1 MVEEV
6 RIAKRTG
13 FCYGV
18 REAIDKAKEASAA
31 GKATHTLGQVVHN
44 EGVIQDLETLG
55 IQTVDT
61 LDDVDHGAA
70 VVIRAHGV
78 RPDVMERAEARG
90 LEVIDGTCTW
100 VIQEQKELAR
110 LVEEGYTI
118 VVLGTPKHPEVVG
131 LLGFAPDAI
140 VVDEEEEWDAAIPRK
155 KRMALL
161 SQSTQPPWK
170 FEKLAALMVSRA
182 HELKIVN
189 TVCPVTIRRQEDTV
203 EAAREVDLMVVV
215 GGRSSANTKELTRL
229 CGIVGTPA
237 IQIEHAADLDDAAV
251 FDGKKVVGV
260 TGGTSTPIEDLR
272 DVAQRVLEMAGTPKV
287 AARASELA
295 YEALAGAATPAGR
308 TSSLPKFVHAEA
320 ATQTHGAA

>member
-1 MVEEV
+1 MGTVEDV

-44 EGVIQDLETLG
+44 EGVVQDLQELG
-55 IQTVDT
+55 IRSVET

-78 RPDVMERAEARG
+78 RPDVMERANARG

-100 VIQEQKELAR
+100 VIQEHKELTK
-110 LVEEGYTI
+110 LVDEGYTI
-118 VVLGTPKHPEVVG
+118 VLLDTPNHAEVVG
-131 LLGFAPDAI
+131 MLGFAPDAI
-140 VVDEEEEWDAAIPRK
+140 VVDEEDEWEQKVPRK
-155 KRMALL
+155 KRMALI

-170 FEKLAALMVSRA
+170 FEKLAAFMVSRS

-189 TVCPVTIRRQEDTV
+189 TVCPVTIRRQEDTLDT
-203 EAAREVDLMVVV
+203 AREVDLMAVV
-215 GGRSSANTKELTRL
+215 GGRSSANTTELTRL

-237 IQIEHAADLDDAAV
+237 LQIESVRDLEDAAP
-251 FDGKKVVGV
+251 FKGKRIVGV
-260 TGGTSTPIEDLR
+260 TGGTSTPIEDLHA
-272 DVAQRVLEMAGTPKV
+272 VARRILELAGTPDSR
-287 AARASELA
+287 ARADEIA
-295 YEALAGAATPAGR
+295 AAALGRAATPAGR
-308 TSSLPKFVHAEA
+308 TTSLPKPS
-320 ATQTHGAA
+320 ATPTVGAA

>member
-1 MVEEV
+1 MGTVRDV

-18 REAIDKAKEASAA
+18 REAIDKAKESAAA

-44 EGVIQDLETLG
+44 EGVIRDLEEIG
-55 IQTVDT
+55 VETVES

-78 RPDVMERAEARG
+78 RPEVMERAEARG

-100 VIQEQKELAR
+100 VIQEQRELVR

-118 VVLGTPKHPEVVG
+118 VLLGTPKHPEVVG

-140 VVDEEEEWDAAIPRK
+140 VVDEESDWGLIPRRK
-155 KRMALL
+155 KMALI

-170 FEKLAALMVSRA
+170 FEKLAGFMVSRS

-203 EAAREVDLMVVV
+203 EAAKEVDLMVVV
-215 GGRSSANTKELTRL
+215 GGRSSANTKGLTRL
-229 CGIVGTPA
+229 VGIAGKPA
-237 IQIEHAADLDDAAV
+237 ILIEGEADLTDPGV
-251 FDGKKVVGV
+251 FDGTRVVGV

-272 DVAQRVLEMAGTPKV
+272 DVARRVLEIAGTPDV
-287 AARASELA
+287 AAHADDLA
-295 YEALAGAATPAGR
+295 REALAGAATPAGR
-308 TSSLPKFVHAEA
+308 TTSLPTTA
-320 ATQTHGAA
+320 A